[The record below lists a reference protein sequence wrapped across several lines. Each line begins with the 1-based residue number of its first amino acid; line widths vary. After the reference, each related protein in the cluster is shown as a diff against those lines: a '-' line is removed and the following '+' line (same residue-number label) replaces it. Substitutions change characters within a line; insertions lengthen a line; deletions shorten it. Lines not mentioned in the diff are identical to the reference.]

1 MGLVDLRAFKVVG
14 GKLVAN
20 LPPEPVADLPEPK
33 EGPSRRPP
41 GSDNDEEDVGWRP
54 WD

>member
-1 MGLVDLRAFKVVG
+1 MELVDLRSFKVVA

-20 LPPEPVADLPEPK
+20 LPPEPVAALPEP
-33 EGPSRRPP
+33 EEEPSRKPR
-41 GSDNDEEDVGWRP
+41 NDEEDVGWRP

>member
-1 MGLVDLRAFKVVG
+1 MTADLRAFKVVS

-20 LPPEPVADLPEPK
+20 LPPEPVADLPEPE
-33 EGPSRRPP
+33 EGPSRKTR
-41 GSDNDEEDVGWRP
+41 NDEEDVGWRQ